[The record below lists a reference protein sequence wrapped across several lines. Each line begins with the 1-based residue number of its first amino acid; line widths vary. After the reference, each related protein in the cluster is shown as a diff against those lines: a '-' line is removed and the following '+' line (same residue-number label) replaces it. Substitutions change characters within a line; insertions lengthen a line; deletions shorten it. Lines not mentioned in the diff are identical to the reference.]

1 MTTSRFSIL
10 SAIALLVGLLACYSV
25 AAPANGRTDKSDA
38 ALVDEDNTKAP
49 EAKAEGAR
57 SDAPAEEASAAKPAQ
72 SNPECENADQGKSDL
87 PIFPIVMSA
96 IGTVAFI
103 VLAIIF

>member
-1 MTTSRFSIL
+1 MKTSRFSTL

-25 AAPANGRTDKSDA
+25 AAPAAGRTDKNDA
-38 ALVDEDNTKAP
+38 ALVDEDNAKAP
-49 EAKAEGAR
+49 EAKAEGAE
-57 SDAPAEEASAAKPAQ
+57 SAAPAKEEAAPAQ
-72 SNPECENADQGKSDL
+72 SNPECDNTAKPESSI

>member
-1 MTTSRFSIL
+1 MIMSRFSTF
-10 SAIALLVGLLACYSV
+10 SAIALLVGVFACYSI
-25 AAPANGRTDKSDA
+25 AAPRSASANKNDA
-38 ALVDEDNTKAP
+38 AIVDEDNAKAP
-49 EAKAEGAR
+49 EAKAEGAE
-57 SDAPAEEASAAKPAQ
+57 SAAPAKEEAAPAQ
-72 SNPECENADQGKSDL
+72 SNPECNNTAKPESNI